1 MSIVKKSVVT
11 LTSKNMQHR
20 LLLAAALFV
29 STTAAW
35 AQVPVPAAKQTKATL
50 LTGATLHVGNGQVV
64 EKAAVAFTDGKITYA
79 GPASGFNAGG
89 TSYET
94 VNVSGKHIY
103 PGMIL
108 PNSQIGLNEIES
120 VRATLDQQEV
130 GLFNPNVR
138 SVVAYNTDSDITPTL
153 RSNGVLMAQVTPV
166 GGMISGSSSVVQLDA
181 WNWEDALVKA
191 DGGVHLRWPAMVQ
204 AGDNSPV
211 MAQRRQAR
219 QSSLNELES
228 LLAEARV
235 YKDQKHDRE
244 NLKLASLVGLF
255 DGSKKLFI
263 HTNYGKEIV
272 ESVRFAQKAGVKDMV
287 IVGGGDALVV
297 ADFLKEN
304 NIPVVYSGV
313 HALPTRSGDD
323 VYLPYK
329 MPGLLQQAGIL
340 FCLDYDASLHGSR
353 NLPFIAGTAVAFGL
367 PKEQALSSVTLNAAK
382 ILGVDKQIGSVE
394 VGKDASL
401 VVSEGDILDMRTN
414 KISHAFIQ
422 GRKLNLTDKQQYLY
436 EKFDGKYK
444 AEKKQVQ

>member
-1 MSIVKKSVVT
+1 MS
-11 LTSKNMQHR
+11 QR

-29 STTAAW
+29 STSTAW
-35 AQVPVPAAKQTKATL
+35 AQVPVPATKQTKAMA

-64 EKAAVAFTDGKITYA
+64 EGATVAFNDGKITYA
-79 GPASGFNAGG
+79 GPAAGFTAGG
-89 TSYET
+89 TAYET
-94 VNVSGKHIY
+94 VSVSGKHIY

-108 PNSQIGLNEIES
+108 PNSQIGLNEVES

-166 GGMISGSSSVVQLDA
+166 GGIISGLSSVVQLDA

-204 AGDNSPV
+204 SGDNTPQMV
-211 MAQRRQAR
+211 QRRQAR
-219 QSSLNELES
+219 QQGLQELES
-228 LLAEARV
+228 LLSEAKV
-235 YKDQKHDRE
+235 YKTQKQDRE
-244 NLKLASLVGLF
+244 NLKLSSLTGLF

-272 ESVRFAQKAGVKDMV
+272 EAIRFAQKAGVKEMV
-287 IVGGGDALVV
+287 VVGGGDALVV

-304 NIPVVYSGV
+304 NIPVIYSGV
-313 HALPTRSGDD
+313 HALPSRAGDD

-367 PKEQALSSVTLNAAK
+367 PKEQAISSVTLNAAK
-382 ILGVDKQIGSVE
+382 ILGVDKQVGSVE

-436 EKFDGKYK
+436 EKFNGKYDLGK
-444 AEKKQVQ
+444 

>member
-1 MSIVKKSVVT
+1 MLRNKKAVEPRT
-11 LTSKNMQHR
+11 YIKMQHR
-20 LLLAAALFV
+20 LLLAAGLLLG
-29 STTAAW
+29 SSAAW
-35 AQVPVPAAKQTKATL
+35 AQVPIPAVKQSKPTV

-64 EKAAVAFTDGKITYA
+64 SGATVAFSDGKITYA

-89 TSYET
+89 TAYET

-103 PGMIL
+103 PGLIL
-108 PNSQIGLNEIES
+108 PNSQLGLTEVES

-130 GLFNPNVR
+130 GMFNPNVR

-191 DGGVHLRWPAMVQ
+191 DGGVHLRWPAMVP
-204 AGDNSPV
+204 ATAETSPQV
-211 MAQRRQAR
+211 TQRRQAR
-219 QSSLNELES
+219 QTGLQELEG
-228 LLAEARV
+228 LLAESRQ
-235 YKDQKHDRE
+235 YRNQKQDRE
-244 NLKLASLVGLF
+244 NLKLASLTGLF
-255 DGSKKLFI
+255 DASKKLFI
-263 HTNYGKEIV
+263 HADYGKEIV
-272 ESVRFAQKAGVKDMV
+272 EAVRFGQKAGVKEMV
-287 IVGGGDALVV
+287 IVGGADALVV

-304 NIPVVYSGV
+304 NIPVIYSGV
-313 HALPTRSGDD
+313 HALPARAGDD

-329 MPGLLQQAGIL
+329 MPGLLQEAGIL
-340 FCLDYDASLHGSR
+340 FCLDYDASLHGTR

-367 PKEQALSSVTLNAAK
+367 PKEQALSAVTLNAAK
-382 ILGVDKQIGSVE
+382 ILGVDKQVGSIE

-436 EKFDGKYK
+436 EKFNGKYQETGAGK
-444 AEKKQVQ
+444 

>member
-1 MSIVKKSVVT
+1 
-11 LTSKNMQHR
+11 MQQR

-35 AQVPVPAAKQTKATL
+35 AQVPVPAAKQTKATV

-64 EKAAVAFTDGKITYA
+64 EGATVAFNEGKITYA
-79 GPASGFNAGG
+79 GPSAGFNAGG
-89 TSYET
+89 TAYEA

-108 PNSQIGLNEIES
+108 PNSQLGLTEIES

-130 GLFNPNVR
+130 GMFNPNVR
-138 SVVAYNTDSDITPTL
+138 AVVAYNTDSDITPTL
-153 RSNGVLMAQVTPV
+153 RSNGVLMSQVTPM
-166 GGMISGSSSVVQLDA
+166 GGMISGTSSVVQLDA

-204 AGDNSPV
+204 QTTDNSPQV
-211 MAQRRQAR
+211 QQRRQAR
-219 QSSLNELES
+219 QTGLSELEA
-228 LLAEARV
+228 LLAEAKV
-235 YKDQKHDRE
+235 YKNQKNDRR
-244 NLKLASLVGLF
+244 NLKLSSLGGLF

-263 HTNYGKEIV
+263 HANYGKEIV
-272 ESVRFAQKAGVKDMV
+272 ESIRFAQKAGVKEMV
-287 IVGGGDALVV
+287 IVGGADALVV

-313 HALPTRSGDD
+313 HALPARAEDD

-329 MPGLLQQAGIL
+329 MPGLLQKAGIL
-340 FCLDYDASLHGSR
+340 FCLDYDASLHGTR

-382 ILGVDKQIGSVE
+382 ILGVDQQVGSVE
-394 VGKDASL
+394 VGKDASI

-436 EKFDGKYK
+436 EKFNGKYNSANK
-444 AEKKQVQ
+444 AEVGK

>member
-1 MSIVKKSVVT
+1 
-11 LTSKNMQHR
+11 MQQR
-20 LLLAAALFV
+20 FILAAALFV

-35 AQVPVPAAKQTKATL
+35 AQVPAPAVKQAKATV

-64 EKAAVAFTDGKITYA
+64 EGAAVAFNNGKITYA
-79 GPASGFNAGG
+79 GPAAGFNAGG
-89 TSYET
+89 TAYET
-94 VNVSGKHIY
+94 VNVNGKHIY

-108 PNSQIGLNEIES
+108 PNSQLGLTEIES

-130 GLFNPNVR
+130 GDFNPNVR

-166 GGMISGSSSVVQLDA
+166 GGTISGSSSVVQLDA

-204 AGDNSPV
+204 TGDASPQ
-211 MAQRRQAR
+211 ATQRRQAR
-219 QSSLNELES
+219 EADLQELES
-228 LLAEARV
+228 LLAEAKV
-235 YKDQKHDRE
+235 YKNQKNDRE
-244 NLKLASLVGLF
+244 NLKLSSLTGLF

-263 HTNYGKEIV
+263 HANYGKEIV
-272 ESVRFAQKAGVKDMV
+272 EAARFAQKAGIKDMV
-287 IVGGGDALVV
+287 IVGAADALVV

-304 NIPVVYSGV
+304 NIPVIYSGV
-313 HALPTRSGDD
+313 HALPARSGDD

-329 MPGLLQQAGIL
+329 MPGMLQKAGLL

-382 ILGVDKQIGSVE
+382 ILGVDQQVGSVE

-414 KISHAFIQ
+414 KISYAFIQ
-422 GRKLNLTDKQQYLY
+422 GRKLNLTDKQKYLY
-436 EKFDGKYK
+436 EKFDTKYK
-444 AEKKQVQ
+444 QEGKQVQ